1 MARVQPQ
8 YKNNPIQVQRSNT
21 PQMETQYFNANNDK
35 ATQLARSLGAAQ
47 APLADLRQ
55 NQVQRVH
62 QEALAWANGTSTE
75 DIAKAVLDKS
85 LRPSESPIF
94 KAAMLNIHGGRQ
106 LADTV
111 NKITSDLNTGEL
123 AFNSSKEFED
133 YFTTQRNEFLA
144 GKDNFTVAGYDKAF
158 NEAKTALG
166 QFVRDKNDKD
176 TINAAAEQGS
186 AAMGSYLA
194 FVSDP
199 KQFQGTPAEAAQ
211 LLGQVYDTMVKN
223 GVVAKEVGKTI
234 LIDSMKSLVPGGNKD
249 LLNAMLDTRTAD
261 GLLVRD
267 LVGTDQAALCSAQ
280 VSGNFDQQQVK
291 NWQQESQEFALA
303 AFEGQLV
310 GKKLQRFEES
320 WTRYSPYLSA
330 SNKLTILNAQKTAM
344 AGIQKGISTANF
356 NNTVNLATQGNTAAI
371 LAAVEAN
378 GFAALRQAGGLFVPT
393 ENGGQKAVSAAEM
406 EEVARKHL
414 EERTQGLDAV
424 SRMSRFAQNDIVD
437 TQTQT
442 AIGTLSTNLSEVTI
456 GTNGKPQGEVPA
468 GTDAQLLEFQAMNLA
483 NPLYIQKVVGDSQ
496 RYDQLELA
504 AGQMSLGRSMNEIA
518 AGMSKIKNLNI
529 QSAEYKGLSNSVKI
543 AVDDITSPSTL
554 EHIAYLLPGFEGVS
568 DMSNKVRFAAKIREW
583 ALFNV
588 VTGASVDAQ
597 QAVTGAFEHFKKNSV
612 RVGNI
617 MYLKTDMPEIPA
629 EVLGTRQPAEW
640 MDRYVK
646 EVIYPIATETG
657 YSSDKVR
664 LEPSPGGYSVFI
676 AGNSYM
682 QDKDGKVIFVRKNEI
697 GEWALQTSQV
707 DLRSTTFDVYIQSQE
722 SGLGMSRERFYGSD
736 LSPYQ
741 GSIISRNKQL
751 IIDRGWDQL
760 PIKEILA
767 NVRSERDIKL
777 KGK

>member
-75 DIAKAVLDKS
+75 DIAKAVFDKS

-133 YFTTQRNEFLA
+133 YFTAQRNEFLA

-267 LVGTDQAALCSAQ
+267 LVGTDQAALFSAQ

-303 AFEGQLV
+303 AFEGQL
-310 GKKLQRFEES
+310 G
-320 WTRYSPYLSA
+320 
-330 SNKLTILNAQKTAM
+330 
-344 AGIQKGISTANF
+344 
-356 NNTVNLATQGNTAAI
+356 
-371 LAAVEAN
+371 
-378 GFAALRQAGGLFVPT
+378 
-393 ENGGQKAVSAAEM
+393 
-406 EEVARKHL
+406 
-414 EERTQGLDAV
+414 
-424 SRMSRFAQNDIVD
+424 
-437 TQTQT
+437 
-442 AIGTLSTNLSEVTI
+442 
-456 GTNGKPQGEVPA
+456 
-468 GTDAQLLEFQAMNLA
+468 
-483 NPLYIQKVVGDSQ
+483 
-496 RYDQLELA
+496 
-504 AGQMSLGRSMNEIA
+504 SL
-518 AGMSKIKNLNI
+518 
-529 QSAEYKGLSNSVKI
+529 
-543 AVDDITSPSTL
+543 
-554 EHIAYLLPGFEGVS
+554 
-568 DMSNKVRFAAKIREW
+568 
-583 ALFNV
+583 
-588 VTGASVDAQ
+588 
-597 QAVTGAFEHFKKNSV
+597 
-612 RVGNI
+612 
-617 MYLKTDMPEIPA
+617 
-629 EVLGTRQPAEW
+629 
-640 MDRYVK
+640 
-646 EVIYPIATETG
+646 
-657 YSSDKVR
+657 
-664 LEPSPGGYSVFI
+664 
-676 AGNSYM
+676 
-682 QDKDGKVIFVRKNEI
+682 
-697 GEWALQTSQV
+697 
-707 DLRSTTFDVYIQSQE
+707 
-722 SGLGMSRERFYGSD
+722 
-736 LSPYQ
+736 
-741 GSIISRNKQL
+741 
-751 IIDRGWDQL
+751 
-760 PIKEILA
+760 
-767 NVRSERDIKL
+767 
-777 KGK
+777 